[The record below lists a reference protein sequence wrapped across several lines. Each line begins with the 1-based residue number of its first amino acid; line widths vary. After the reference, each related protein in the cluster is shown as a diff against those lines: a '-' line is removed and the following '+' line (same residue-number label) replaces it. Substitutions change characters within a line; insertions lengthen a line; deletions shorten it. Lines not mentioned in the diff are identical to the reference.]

1 MTRVRLTG
9 VFLTLLLACACS
21 DDTDKPNDGSTV
33 ADGSSGGDLHATLK
47 IKSVT
52 PESATLIVNMLQ
64 DIKVELSRPP
74 TQKVY
79 VDVVSKDPAKIS
91 VVHATLAFP
100 EFDSEEMTT
109 IQAKQLTNGA
119 EVEVEFTVRGTSHK
133 ATFKAKVQKVL
144 PDAGVTDK

>member
-21 DDTDKPNDGSTV
+21 DDTETPKDGSTV
-33 ADGSSGGDLHATLK
+33 ADGGGGDLHANLT
-47 IKSVT
+47 IKSLT

-74 TQKVY
+74 ANKVY
-79 VDVVSKDPAKIS
+79 VDVVSKDPASIS

-100 EFDSEEMTT
+100 EFDTEEMTT
-109 IQAKQLTNGA
+109 IQAKQLTNGK
-119 EVEVEFTVRGTSHK
+119 EVEVEFTVRGSSAK
-133 ATFKAKVQKVL
+133 KIFKAKVQKVL
-144 PDAGVTDK
+144 PDAGVTD